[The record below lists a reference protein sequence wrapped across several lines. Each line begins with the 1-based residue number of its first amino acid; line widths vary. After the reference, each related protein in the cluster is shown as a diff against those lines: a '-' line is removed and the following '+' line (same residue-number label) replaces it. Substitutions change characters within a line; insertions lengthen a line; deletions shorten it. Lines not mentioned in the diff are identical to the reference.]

1 MEYRLVPDPRDLMS
15 ARTLLTL
22 PDDNEAID
30 SADEISTSS
39 LSFDELYNQI
49 PLFGMDQ
56 SNPRQSEKVKQF
68 LDKMVSSHSMCFS
81 AHTMLQVLDDNTSSG
96 DLEQELTSLHE
107 VVQEMQEES
116 QIDYRNVLLIPPAPI
131 PKGALSDAVLAK
143 LLADPES
150 YLSQIYFLPLFQE

>member
-15 ARTLLTL
+15 ARTLLSL
-22 PDDNEAID
+22 PDEENP
-30 SADEISTSS
+30 SADEISSSASS
-39 LSFDELYNQI
+39 LSFEKLYNQI
-49 PLFGMDQ
+49 PLFAIDQ
-56 SNPRQSEKVKQF
+56 SNPRQSDKVNQF
-68 LDKMVSSHSMCFS
+68 LNKMVSSHSMCFS